1 MSSGGS
7 SHTSPNPHFQLQ
19 QIQQQQ
25 QQQQQQLNGSQTLQ
39 QPHQHLTVPT
49 PGGHPYIRPSLS
61 PPQQVSNPLNEQL
74 IQKARTF

>member
-25 QQQQQQLNGSQTLQ
+25 QQQLNGSQTLQ
-39 QPHQHLTVPT
+39 QQPQQHLTVPT
-49 PGGHPYIRPSLS
+49 PGGHPFIRPSLS
-61 PPQQVSNPLNEQL
+61 PPQQVL
-74 IQKARTF
+74 ISS